1 MLHVE
6 FPHNQ
11 LHDLRNRPQMK
22 WDFWKI
28 VHYAPFHVL
37 VKVENICDSFL
48 HCCTYG
54 VYTSLLHSILL
65 WQMIGVRTCWYCS
78 LFLQKKDLS
87 RQPDEDP
94 FDSITDKIP
103 ERPVSVA
110 EGASYSLVILAGLA
124 VAGAAAYA
132 VFKELIFEPKEWVPF
147 C

>member
-1 MLHVE
+1 MVSTHLYYIALFFDRWLVWE
-6 FPHNQ
+6 
-11 LHDLRNRPQMK
+11 LAD
-22 WDFWKI
+22 I
-28 VHYAPFHVL
+28 V
-37 VKVENICDSFL
+37 
-48 HCCTYG
+48 
-54 VYTSLLHSILL
+54 
-65 WQMIGVRTCWYCS
+65 S

-147 C
+147 CQFCLGVSIACQVYNTSLCLDWL